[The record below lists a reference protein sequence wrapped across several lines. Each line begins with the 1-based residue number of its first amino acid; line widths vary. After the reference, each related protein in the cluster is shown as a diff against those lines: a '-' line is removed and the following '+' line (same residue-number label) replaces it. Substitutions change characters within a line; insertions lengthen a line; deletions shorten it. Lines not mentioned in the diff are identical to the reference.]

1 MIVEQNKTSDSDF
14 IYVNDVNGGKF
25 KINLNTDGNLC
36 IKPLSELVGVY
47 IATKNCIILTSEYH
61 EHSRKI

>member
-1 MIVEQNKTSDSDF
+1 MIVEQNKTSDADF
-14 IYVNDVNGGKF
+14 IYVNDANGGKF
-25 KINLNTDGNLC
+25 KIYLNPDGNLC
-36 IKPLSELVGVY
+36 IKSLSELVGVY